1 MKSLV
6 LSITKWNMKHFIML
20 PNSLILGANSD
31 DQTRKSDS
39 KAIVDLYFVFPIC
52 TRKCRAALVD
62 ADKI

>member
-1 MKSLV
+1 
-6 LSITKWNMKHFIML
+6 MKHFIML